1 MSVLDTETIDYEN
14 IKLSDLFDKGWKL
27 QQDLNKNGDESSEA
41 YLKNRIKALEI
52 LDKCE
57 YMLDELHLFSDNE
70 SLDEVSSNE
79 LR

>member
-1 MSVLDTETIDYEN
+1 MSVLDTETIDYDN

-27 QQDLNKNGDESSEA
+27 QQDLNKNCDESSEA
-41 YLKNRIKALEI
+41 YIKNRLKALEI